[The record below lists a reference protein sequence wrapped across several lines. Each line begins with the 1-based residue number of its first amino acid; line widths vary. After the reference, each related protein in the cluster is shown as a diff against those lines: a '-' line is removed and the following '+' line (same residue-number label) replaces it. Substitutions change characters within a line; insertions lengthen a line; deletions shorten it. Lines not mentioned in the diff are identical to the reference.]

1 MASLER
7 HLSRE
12 RDLRTGDRAA
22 ANVLYLKNAVVRF
35 VCARDDRERITMFAS
50 VAKILSLG
58 PEEVE
63 AVEARLAEPPG
74 LVSRIFDAD
83 LPFFGR

>member
-1 MASLER
+1 MIRQRPER
-7 HLSRE
+7 GSK
-12 RDLRTGDRAA
+12 AA
-22 ANVLYLKNAVVRF
+22 PARRGCVATR
-35 VCARDDRERITMFAS
+35 ARDDRERITMFAS

-74 LVSRIFDAD
+74 LVSRLFDAD
-83 LPFFGR
+83 LPFFSR